1 MSWAGVE
8 DTRVSVVSGSPPA
21 GEGGKKNEMA
31 GKILLEVVTPEK
43 QLLSQ
48 QVDEVIAPG
57 AEGEFGVLPG
67 HCHFLSTLR
76 IGELRYRVGD
86 QVHHMAVLWGYAE
99 VTPTK
104 VTVMAEI
111 AEKAEDIDVDRAQT
125 ALEKAENRLKAGGL
139 PSEVKEAEISLEK
152 ARLRKKIAERARKIL
167 HP

>member
-1 MSWAGVE
+1 
-8 DTRVSVVSGSPPA
+8 
-21 GEGGKKNEMA
+21 MA

-57 AEGEFGVLPG
+57 SEGEFGVLPG
-67 HCHFLSTLR
+67 HCYFLSSLR

-86 QVHHMAVLWGYAE
+86 QTNHMAILWGYAE

-111 AEKAEDIDVDRAQT
+111 AEKAEDIDVGRAQ
-125 ALEKAENRLKAGGL
+125 AAVEKAEQRLKAGGL

-152 ARLRKKIAERARKIL
+152 ARLRKKIAERAHKAGRA
-167 HP
+167 